1 MARPKILII
10 DDEQGV
16 LDSLSEIL
24 DMKGYEV
31 RTARDA
37 SYGVALVS
45 KYYYDVVLL
54 DIVMPEMNGVEAF
67 RHIRRT
73 SPSSSVIMM
82 TGYGAGNPLVRSAID
97 NGIKLLLHKPFH
109 VSALFEAI
117 DSALAHQLCV
127 YQMY

>member
-1 MARPKILII
+1 MARPKILVI

-37 SYGVALVS
+37 SYGVALAS

-73 SPSSSVIMM
+73 SPSSNVIMM
-82 TGYGAGNPLVRSAID
+82 TGYGPGNPLVRSAID

-117 DSALAHQLCV
+117 DSAMERQLCV